1 MPDIGHVNE
10 EELNILNLDNLKI
23 ESKPYLLG
31 WPHYEG
37 TIDNQIN
44 FNEIF
49 LHENNTKTSINSY
62 VKDKSLM
69 PKVFYAHSAPENY
82 RAAIIGGA
90 VIEDL
95 KSKYFEHYFFADYL
109 SAEIFSY
116 DFKNDSLKI
125 IPLGSI
131 ETFITSLNVHPLKAD
146 TLLITTGNG
155 ELLEV
160 KLP

>member
-1 MPDIGHVNE
+1 MIFSKDLWIDKL
-10 EELNILNLDNLKI
+10 EL
-23 ESKPYLLG
+23 
-31 WPHYEG
+31 
-37 TIDNQIN
+37 
-44 FNEIF
+44 
-49 LHENNTKTSINSY
+49 
-62 VKDKSLM
+62 
-69 PKVFYAHSAPENY
+69 
-82 RAAIIGGA
+82 
-90 VIEDL
+90 IEDS

-131 ETFITSLNVHPLKAD
+131 ETFITSLNVHPQKAD
-146 TLLITTGNG
+146 ILLITTGDG